1 MKGNNIKRIIIVYVL
16 LIPLMLVL
24 TEAVWGGFHGIV
36 AGKFFRD
43 SNKLDEVK
51 AFMKKHGISETA
63 TKSEGEEWLDNLSPE
78 DRAEYEQLIKKAIKI
93 EDIVTFGSA
102 LTVCVIVF
110 GLIGLLGGAFTKS
123 WQAVGILPGISF
135 LLNNPVIRFK
145 SVLHISDSQKV
156 ILVVVGQFV
165 AAYLFAFL
173 GSHICKAMN
182 DRKQQKLSLNN
193 SVHTDAG

>member
-1 MKGNNIKRIIIVYVL
+1 MNDNNIKRVIIVY
-16 LIPLMLVL
+16 LIMIPVMMFL
-24 TEAVWGGFHGIV
+24 TEAIWGGFHGIV

-63 TKSEGEEWLDNLSPE
+63 TKSEGEAWLDNLSPG

-110 GLIGLLGGAFTKS
+110 
-123 WQAVGILPGISF
+123 
-135 LLNNPVIRFK
+135 
-145 SVLHISDSQKV
+145 
-156 ILVVVGQFV
+156 
-165 AAYLFAFL
+165 
-173 GSHICKAMN
+173 
-182 DRKQQKLSLNN
+182 
-193 SVHTDAG
+193 